1 MKNKLRRIA
10 AMLLSLIMTIS
21 MVGGNVL
28 TVVAL
33 DETYAE
39 TEMETVVETKTETVA
54 VKETGKNET
63 TETEVETDSE
73 KVEETQP
80 ESREEITSY
89 GVNFNVYENST
100 AKVYVNGQEVT
111 YMVTNEGKVTF
122 IVEPENQFEVNVD
135 KTISANPNFNIQKT
149 ARTDVN
155 EFEVSGFSNDITVDI
170 YTQKIPETESEE
182 PPSEESKE
190 SESETQR
197 IETSETKE
205 SESENTEKTYEL
217 TIQHVLETNIGLY
230 ADERTITLTD
240 ADFVDGVWDLSKQV
254 YHREGIYTT
263 SAGSIAREDFD
274 SENRGYAEITYAVAE
289 GWKAVPKRQ
298 IFTRS
303 IFVGTFDDVEIVPAG
318 QLPVTFNFVYE
329 DGTIAKASETIM
341 FQEKDGGGYDVS
353 YEVADVPAGYTL
365 STDNNDFNVNGNKL
379 TASFPEN
386 AEAVELTVTYAAN
399 TVNYKVRTRVENLD
413 GVTFEE
419 TETTAQGKVG
429 ELTEITAEEK
439 TGFTAKPITQQEI
452 KADGSTVVAVEYV
465 RNTYTVK
472 YNTNGGSYIPAK
484 NGKYGAE
491 VEVYSAEAGEPVL
504 SCGVEEHTHSNQCY
518 FGSWLICGK
527 TEHTHSDTCY
537 TSTSTYD
544 PLPTKPGYTFEGWF
558 ADEACTTPADKS
570 VTLEKDVTVY
580 AKWTAKEAGYTI
592 AYFRQVWDNSTNS
605 AHYVYDSSVS
615 ASGVVGTTVTG
626 TAKRDGIANCEFAGA
641 DSATIKADGSTVVN
655 VYYDLIQYTFIFAL
669 NDRNGNTGKIVMNG
683 TTYDDVN
690 RYEIKAVLGQDIS
703 ALWPTTE
710 HTSRSNGQV
719 LDTWNGNY
727 KTKRFEVTADMVTGA
742 DENHKVIYGAQ
753 WMGNETKKIVN
764 YWLQK
769 ADGSGYEKEERYCQ
783 EFVSNSGLSAKD
795 IYGFTKIDTPKGYT
809 GNGNQ
814 YIGGESI
821 YVYNFYYNRNSYAI
835 EYYYNGTQLKT
846 ASNIRFGADIS
857 SSTYNYT
864 PERPEGL
871 DSEYTFAGW
880 YDNAEL
886 LGEPYNFTTMPA
898 NTLALYAKWE
908 APDKTVTLVYND
920 GSANGSITVKK
931 R

>member
-155 EFEVSGFSNDITVDI
+155 EFEVSGFSNDITVNI

-240 ADFVDGVWDLSKQV
+240 ADFVDGVYDLSKQV

-419 TETTAQGKVG
+419 TETTAQGNVG

-504 SCGVEEHTHSNQCY
+504 SCGVEEHTHTAQPSRDGYYNGQISGCWTWRSSL
-518 FGSWLICGK
+518 FGGSWRLSCGK

-580 AKWTAKEAGYTI
+580 AKWTAKEVNYTVVYLAENANDDGYS
-592 AYFRQVWDNSTNS
+592 YVSS
-605 AHYVYDSSVS
+605 AVKSAVVGSNVQES
-615 ASGVVGTTVTG
+615 ASS
-626 TAKRDGIANCEFAGA
+626 AGA
-641 DSATIKADGSTVVN
+641 SGIDTTNFTFESSTSATVAANGSTVITVKYSRN
-655 VYYDLIQYTFIFAL
+655 VYTLTSDSTFRI
-669 NDRNGNTGKIVMNG
+669 NG
-683 TTYDDVN
+683 TSKRLTLTAKYGANITDLMNSTWNVPTGNQYAWSLTGDNDDKIAVFDTMPSGN
-690 RYEIKAVLGQDIS
+690 RTVYSHEYQSENK
-703 ALWPTTE
+703 
-710 HTSRSNGQV
+710 QV
-719 LDTWNGNY
+719 L
-727 KTKRFEVTADMVTGA
+727 
-742 DENHKVIYGAQ
+742 
-753 WMGNETKKIVN
+753 N
-764 YWLQK
+764 YWL
-769 ADGSGYEKEERYCQ
+769 E
-783 EFVSNSGLSAKD
+783 N
-795 IYGFTKIDTPKGYT
+795 
-809 GNGNQ
+809 
-814 YIGGESI
+814 
-821 YVYNFYYNRNSYAI
+821 
-835 EYYYNGTQLKT
+835 YNGSQ
-846 ASNIRFGADIS
+846 
-857 SSTYNYT
+857 
-864 PERPEGL
+864 
-871 DSEYTFAGW
+871 
-880 YDNAEL
+880 
-886 LGEPYNFTTMPA
+886 TTTR
-898 NTLALYAKWE
+898 NG
-908 APDKTVTLVYND
+908 VT
-920 GSANGSITVKK
+920 
-931 R
+931 